1 MIKSQ
6 YKKNMI
12 HRFIK
17 DQDLKIFLKSIYG
30 NMQYLHYKN
39 RLQSKALQQ
48 QRQTIRSLRNT
59 LKQKIKNEITS
70 AVANVTHASSKKNC
84 DNIEFSKLCVLRNLN
99 AFYVITGQ
107 SVYVRNRR
115 NRIMKTNE
123 NFTILIDTVTA
134 SPKIDC
140 NMILNKAC
148 KDYGY
153 ENVIVNKR
161 KLIFINES
169 LAEEYAVK
177 LQQMFSLN
185 KN

>member
-30 NMQYLHYKN
+30 NMKYLHYKN

-48 QRQTIRSLRNT
+48 QRQTIRLLRDT
-59 LKQKIKNEITS
+59 LKQKFNKNEIALS
-70 AVANVTHASSKKNC
+70 VASSKKET
-84 DNIEFSKLCVLRNLN
+84 DNVEFVKLCVLKNSN

-115 NRIMKTNE
+115 NRIMKTDE
-123 NFTILIDTVTA
+123 KFTILIDTVTA

-140 NMILNKAC
+140 NMILNRAC

-161 KLIFINES
+161 KLVFINES

-177 LQQMFSLN
+177 LQQMFLVN

>member
-30 NMQYLHYKN
+30 NMKYLHYKN

-48 QRQTIRSLRNT
+48 QRQTIRLLRNT
-59 LKQKIKNEITS
+59 LKQKFKNEIALDTS
-70 AVANVTHASSKKNC
+70 SVESSKKET
-84 DNIEFSKLCVLRNLN
+84 DNVEFVKLCVLKNSN

-115 NRIMKTNE
+115 NRIMKTDE
-123 NFTILIDTVTA
+123 KFTILIDTVTA

-140 NMILNKAC
+140 NMILNRAC

-161 KLIFINES
+161 KLVFINES

-177 LQQMFSLN
+177 LQQMFLVN